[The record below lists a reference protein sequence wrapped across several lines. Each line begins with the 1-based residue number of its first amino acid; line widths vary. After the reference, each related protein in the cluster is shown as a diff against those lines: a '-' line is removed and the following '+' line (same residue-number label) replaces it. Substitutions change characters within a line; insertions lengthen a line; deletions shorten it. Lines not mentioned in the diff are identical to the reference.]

1 MEIKRPKNFF
11 GEDIPLTVFIS
22 EEQLHNKECV
32 KVYGKYFEDT
42 GIFNVF
48 PSELSDK
55 GEYLG
60 DILPEGST
68 PCGEVFCGV
77 ITNEGIEF
85 YWSGEKIVIESYGLY
100 QSIFSR
106 NKGILETDVMKK
118 KCAVIIGCGS
128 AGSLVAM
135 ELARAGVEKY
145 VLCDAD
151 TLEYHNVCRHQC
163 GIEDVGD
170 LKVNALKRKILNIN
184 PKANIKTFGG
194 IIQNIPKD
202 ILDEMCVPLETIFVG
217 CGDNRTADVYANKIA
232 IYFDAAF
239 ISIGFWERAYAGE
252 IFYHLPH
259 KNMPCYKCAL
269 GSGDLSGRVEANHH
283 VYSNQENVES
293 VKFEPGISVDINFI
307 TSIGIK
313 LIVDI
318 LNSTNEDYIPRLLNN
333 LKQYTLIC
341 NTSDPAIGGEMV
353 EIFSYPLQ
361 VTTSL
366 VVGFGKECD
375 GKCNF
380 ELEGK

>member
-48 PSELSDK
+48 PAELSDK

-60 DILPEGST
+60 DVLPEGST
-68 PCGEVFCGV
+68 PSVEGFCGV

-85 YWSGEKIVIESYGLY
+85 YWSGEKIVTESYGLY

-128 AGSLVAM
+128 VGSLVAM

-202 ILDEMCVPLETIFVG
+202 ILDEMCVPFETIFVG

-252 IFYHLPH
+252 IFYYLPH

-313 LIVDI
+313 LIIDI
-318 LNSTNEDYIPRLLNN
+318 LNSTNEGYIPRLVSVISN
-333 LKQYTLIC
+333 
-341 NTSDPAIGGEMV
+341 
-353 EIFSYPLQ
+353 
-361 VTTSL
+361 
-366 VVGFGKECD
+366 
-375 GKCNF
+375 
-380 ELEGK
+380 